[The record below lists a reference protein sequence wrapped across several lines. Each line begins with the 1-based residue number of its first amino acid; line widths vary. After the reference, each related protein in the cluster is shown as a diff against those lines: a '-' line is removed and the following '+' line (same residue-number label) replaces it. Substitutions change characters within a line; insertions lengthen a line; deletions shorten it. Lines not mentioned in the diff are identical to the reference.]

1 MHFYVKDFEI
11 NRKRILLF
19 RWRIILQFWNGKPF
33 SIQFS
38 RSSLLITF
46 FYIHSKV
53 LLSTHCSK
61 LEKVLDENVTPQFQY
76 FLFIWPLVM
85 SNLAIWQNSVG
96 IQDLKGKKTLK
107 KGKFWSF
114 LANFD
119 LVLPLKF
126 WMPTDFN
133 DLAYFGINNV
143 QIDEKCWNC
152 GVTFSSRTIFNFEQ
166 CVTFNIF

>member
-1 MHFYVKDFEI
+1 MNFWGQRSINLPGNDFSFGI
-11 NRKRILLF
+11 
-19 RWRIILQFWNGKPF
+19 
-33 SIQFS
+33 S
-38 RSSLLITF
+38 
-46 FYIHSKV
+46 HS
-53 LLSTHCSK
+53 SK

-96 IQDLKGKKTLK
+96 IQDHKGKKTLK

-133 DLAYFGINNV
+133 NLAYFGITNV
-143 QIDEKCWNC
+143 QMNGKYWNRD
-152 GVTFSSRTIFNFEQ
+152 VTFSSRTIFHFEQ
-166 CVTFNIF
+166 CANVREIPWKKEFWNFHLWDPDSQRTFGKIALMASR